1 MDLPQLPQWTPSDAA
16 GVKQFLSTPLGARWM
31 GFLMNGKPRIV
42 VDRGTEVAA
51 LTGAH
56 NAGYEL
62 CIQLIYGSCTPTE
75 QPDVNIKSFDMT
87 RD

>member
-16 GVKQFLSTPLGARWM
+16 GVKQFLATPLGARWIT
-31 GFLMNGKPRIV
+31 FLLSGKPRIV
-42 VDRGTEVAA
+42 VDRGTEIAA

-62 CIQLIYGSCTPTE
+62 CIQMIYGSCVVTE
-75 QPDVNIKSFDMT
+75 QADFSAKSADMT